1 MKDTSSSS
9 SSNIS
14 SSGAAGM
21 PCNIAAAGGATAT
34 AAAATTAT
42 TGSAT
47 PSAPSTPTTAAA
59 AAAAAAAADA
69 TATAP
74 QNPQQ
79 RGKSNIHELRNQD
92 YVSRLMAATPPY
104 LYSAPVG
111 PNNFFFSDMLRSLV
125 QARNNETAR
134 VLQLQQQQ
142 QQQQA
147 AQQHQQQ
154 QQQQQQQHQAAL
166 VRRPRKRSWS
176 HRPYYEQLRERRDA
190 EEKQQ
195 QQQQQQQHQH
205 HQQHQ
210 QQHQQQ
216 QQQLQHQ
223 MAPEKPLELTN
234 KAIAPYGYAKLEA
247 KPPMA
252 PATATVAPP
261 TTCNK
266 AGLDTSLQDNTPPAA
281 SLPPQDL
288 VLPPP
293 PPVWY
298 PPLYAPY
305 GIDPLHFFIDL
316 RVSGHIYDRKKEN
329 VSPLSSSNNAII
341 ADEGSPGSN
350 CSSSGATSVSA
361 SGLAGNLLSK
371 QRHGSAFT
379 VPIPKAAQNDAI
391 NLCQSNAA
399 ASTGGLTGG
408 GLTNQ
413 LGSKF
418 EHYAKYYDLGETK
431 ENQPSSTAANLSAAA
446 AAAAAAANLSKSG
459 ASYMLQHLP
468 RLYSQFAAH
477 QAQVQSQDTDAKSE
491 SASVSASL
499 SVPDLCDDD
508 SLGRHSSDTNAGA
521 DLDGNG
527 SGGGGGGQGNC
538 DIDVEIIDSIKYRT
552 DGESSRCSSNDE
564 ASITQID

>member
-1 MKDTSSSS
+1 MKDSSSS

-14 SSGAAGM
+14 SSNAAGM
-21 PCNIAAAGGATAT
+21 PCSSVGAVTSAGV
-34 AAAATTAT
+34 TT
-42 TGSAT
+42 SNAT

-59 AAAAAAAADA
+59 AAAAAASASADPSA
-69 TATAP
+69 TNP
-74 QNPQQ
+74 QNSQQ
-79 RGKSNIHELRNQD
+79 RSKSNIHELRNQD

-142 QQQQA
+142 QQQQ
-147 AQQHQQQ
+147 QQQAQ

-195 QQQQQQQHQH
+195 QHQQQQHQQQQQ
-205 HQQHQ
+205 QQHQ

-216 QQQLQHQ
+216 QQLQQQLV
-223 MAPEKPLELTN
+223 PEKPLELTN
-234 KAIAPYGYAKLEA
+234 KAITPYGYAKMET
-247 KPPMA
+247 KPGA
-252 PATATVAPP
+252 LGIAPP
-261 TTCNK
+261 TPTTVPPNGGNK
-266 AGLDTSLQDNTPPAA
+266 AGGLGGAVDTNLQDNTPPAA

-329 VSPLSSSNNAII
+329 VSPLSSSNNAL
-341 ADEGSPGSN
+341 AEEGSPGS
-350 CSSSGATSVSA
+350 CSSSGATSG
-361 SGLAGNLLSK
+361 SGLASNLLSK

-391 NLCQSNAA
+391 NLCANAA
-399 ASTGGLTGG
+399 GSTSGSGAGVT
-408 GLTNQ
+408 TSS
-413 LGSKF
+413 LGNKF

-499 SVPDLCDDD
+499 SAPDLCDED
-508 SLGRHSSDTNAGA
+508 SLGRNSSDMGAG
-521 DLDGNG
+521 LEGTSGN
-527 SGGGGGGQGNC
+527 QGNC

>member
-1 MKDTSSSS
+1 MKDSSN

-14 SSGAAGM
+14 SSNTAGM
-21 PCNIAAAGGATAT
+21 PCSTGGAVTSSGV
-34 AAAATTAT
+34 TT
-42 TGSAT
+42 SNAT

-59 AAAAAAAADA
+59 AAAAAAASAADP
-69 TATAP
+69 TATNP

-79 RGKSNIHELRNQD
+79 RSKSNIHELRNQD

-142 QQQQA
+142 QQQQ
-147 AQQHQQQ
+147 QQA

-195 QQQQQQQHQH
+195 QHQQQQQN
-205 HQQHQ
+205 

-216 QQQLQHQ
+216 QHQQLQQ
-223 MAPEKPLELTN
+223 QLVPEKPLELTN
-234 KAIAPYGYAKLEA
+234 KAMTPYGYAKMET
-247 KPPMA
+247 KPGALGITP
-252 PATATVAPP
+252 PTPQTAPP
-261 TTCNK
+261 TAGNK
-266 AGLDTSLQDNTPPAA
+266 TGGLGGAVDTNLQDNTPPAA

-329 VSPLSSSNNAII
+329 VSPLSSSNNAL
-341 ADEGSPGSN
+341 AEEGSPGS
-350 CSSSGATSVSA
+350 CSSSGATSA
-361 SGLAGNLLSK
+361 SGLASNLLSK

-391 NLCQSNAA
+391 NLCANAA
-399 ASTGGLTGG
+399 GSTAGG
-408 GLTNQ
+408 GGAVTTST

-499 SVPDLCDDD
+499 SAPDLCDED
-508 SLGRHSSDTNAGA
+508 SLGRNSSDTGAG
-521 DLDGNG
+521 LEGTSGN
-527 SGGGGGGQGNC
+527 QGNC

>member
-1 MKDTSSSS
+1 MKDSSSISSGGS
-9 SSNIS
+9 SSAAGLS
-14 SSGAAGM
+14 CSTAVASSGPSG
-21 PCNIAAAGGATAT
+21 N
-34 AAAATTAT
+34 
-42 TGSAT
+42 AT
-47 PSAPSTPTTAAA
+47 PSAPSTPV
-59 AAAAAAAADA
+59 
-69 TATAP
+69 TATAAVAPPDPSTAP
-74 QNPQQ
+74 QTQQQQQQQQ
-79 RGKSNIHELRNQD
+79 RGKSNIHEMRNQD

-142 QQQQA
+142 QQQA
-147 AQQHQQQ
+147 QQQ
-154 QQQQQQQHQAAL
+154 QQQAQQQAAL

-195 QQQQQQQHQH
+195 QHQ
-205 HQQHQ
+205 
-210 QQHQQQ
+210 QQQ
-216 QQQLQHQ
+216 QQQLQQ

-234 KAIAPYGYAKLEA
+234 KAIAPYGYPKMET
-247 KPPMA
+247 K
-252 PATATVAPP
+252 ATATAPPAPPAPAPAPP
-261 TTCNK
+261 TSTAANGGK
-266 AGLDTSLQDNTPPAA
+266 NASLGGAVDSVLQDNTPPAA

-329 VSPLSSSNNAII
+329 VSPLSSSNGGASI
-341 ADEGSPGSN
+341 AEESAPSAGPGAGA
-350 CSSSGATSVSA
+350 SSGQFA
-361 SGLAGNLLSK
+361 SSLLSK

-379 VPIPKAAQNDAI
+379 VPIPKAAQSDAI
-391 NLCQSNAA
+391 NLCANAQA
-399 ASTGGLTGG
+399 GAGGVAGS
-408 GLTNQ
+408 

-418 EHYAKYYDLGETK
+418 EHYAKYYDLGEAK
-431 ENQPSSTAANLSAAA
+431 ENHPGAGGSSTAANLSAAA

-477 QAQVQSQDTDAKSE
+477 QAQAQSGQDADAKSE

-499 SVPDLCDDD
+499 SAPDLCDED
-508 SLGRHSSDTNAGA
+508 SMGGRGSSDTGAG
-521 DLDGNG
+521 LEGN
-527 SGGGGGGQGNC
+527 SSQGGTGGGQGNC

>member
-1 MKDTSSSS
+1 MKDSSSS
-9 SSNIS
+9 H
-14 SSGAAGM
+14 SSGAGSNPAGL
-21 PCNIAAAGGATAT
+21 PCSTATASTSSNATPSTPSTPVTAT
-34 AAAATTAT
+34 AAV
-42 TGSAT
+42 
-47 PSAPSTPTTAAA
+47 APSDPS
-59 AAAAAAAADA
+59 
-69 TATAP
+69 TAP
-74 QNPQQ
+74 PAQQ
-79 RGKSNIHELRNQD
+79 QPRGKSNIHEMRNQD

-142 QQQQA
+142 QQQA
-147 AQQHQQQ
+147 QQQ
-154 QQQQQQQHQAAL
+154 QQQQAQQQAAL

-190 EEKQQ
+190 EEKQ
-195 QQQQQQQHQH
+195 H
-205 HQQHQ
+205 HH
-210 QQHQQQ
+210 Q
-216 QQQLQHQ
+216 QQQLQQ
-223 MAPEKPLELTN
+223 NMAPEKPLELTN
-234 KAIAPYGYAKLEA
+234 KAIAPYGYPKMET
-247 KPPMA
+247 KPTTTA
-252 PATATVAPP
+252 PPAPPAPTSAPAPP
-261 TTCNK
+261 TSTAANGGK
-266 AGLDTSLQDNTPPAA
+266 NASLGGAVDSVLQDNTPPAA

-329 VSPLSSSNNAII
+329 VSPLSSSNGGASI
-341 ADEGSPGSN
+341 AEESAPSAGP
-350 CSSSGATSVSA
+350 CSGAGTGQFA
-361 SGLAGNLLSK
+361 SSLLSK

-379 VPIPKAAQNDAI
+379 VPIPKAAQSDAI
-391 NLCQSNAA
+391 NLCANAQA
-399 ASTGGLTGG
+399 GAGGVAGS
-408 GLTNQ
+408 

-418 EHYAKYYDLGETK
+418 EHYAKYYDLGEAK
-431 ENQPSSTAANLSAAA
+431 ENHPGAGGSSTAANLSAAA

-477 QAQVQSQDTDAKSE
+477 QAQAQSGQDADAKSE

-499 SVPDLCDDD
+499 SAPDLCDED
-508 SLGRHSSDTNAGA
+508 SMGGRGSSDTGAG
-521 DLDGNG
+521 LEGN
-527 SGGGGGGQGNC
+527 SSLEGGTGGGQGNC

>member
-1 MKDTSSSS
+1 MKDSNNSSS

-14 SSGAAGM
+14 SSNAAGM
-21 PCNIAAAGGATAT
+21 PCSAGGAVTTAG
-34 AAAATTAT
+34 AT

-59 AAAAAAAADA
+59 AAAAASAADPSA
-69 TATAP
+69 TA

-79 RGKSNIHELRNQD
+79 RSKSNIHELRNQD

-147 AQQHQQQ
+147 QQQ
-154 QQQQQQQHQAAL
+154 QAQQQQHQQQQHQAAL

-195 QQQQQQQHQH
+195 QQQQHL
-205 HQQHQ
+205 
-210 QQHQQQ
+210 HQQQ
-216 QQQLQHQ
+216 QQQHHQQQQQLQQQ

-247 KPPMA
+247 KPPITA
-252 PATATVAPP
+252 ATVTAAAPP
-261 TTCNK
+261 SGTAGNK
-266 AGLDTSLQDNTPPAA
+266 AGLGGAVDSNLQENTPPAA

-329 VSPLSSSNNAII
+329 VSPLSSSNNAL
-341 ADEGSPGSN
+341 AEEGSPGSG
-350 CSSSGATSVSA
+350 SGASGSGT
-361 SGLAGNLLSK
+361 GLASNLLSK

-391 NLCQSNAA
+391 NLCSNAA
-399 ASTGGLTGG
+399 AAAAAAGGATSVAGG
-408 GLTNQ
+408 GGGAGMASGTA

-431 ENQPSSTAANLSAAA
+431 ENHPSSTAANLSAAA

-477 QAQVQSQDTDAKSE
+477 QAQVQSQETDAKSE

-499 SVPDLCDDD
+499 SAPELCDED
-508 SLGRHSSDTNAGA
+508 SLGRNSSDTGTG
-521 DLDGNG
+521 LEGT
-527 SGGGGGGQGNC
+527 SGGQGNC